1 MYHMSFRL
9 TFEFVGSYGD
19 IYEVVATGDGLGPT
33 VVCSCSAGRRGRYCR
48 HRIALL
54 TGRHDRLASG
64 HEQLP
69 TLKALLRES
78 DLAGA
83 LADYVAAEAAHEAA
97 ASRRRNAARELGRLM
112 HDAPAN
118 PCGA

>member
-1 MYHMSFRL
+1 MSFPL
-9 TFEFVGSYGD
+9 TFEFVGRYGD
-19 IYEVVATGDGLGPT
+19 FYEGGATGGGLGPT
-33 VVCSCSAGRRGRYCR
+33 VVFWCSAGRPGRDCR

-69 TLKALLRES
+69 ALKALLRES

-112 HDAPAN
+112 HDAPAS
-118 PCGA
+118 PCGV